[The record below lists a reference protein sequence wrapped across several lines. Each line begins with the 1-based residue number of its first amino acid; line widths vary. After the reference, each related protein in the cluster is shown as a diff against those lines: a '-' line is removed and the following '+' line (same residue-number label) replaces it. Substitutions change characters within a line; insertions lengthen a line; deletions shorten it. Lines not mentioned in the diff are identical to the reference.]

1 MAGMIR
7 AMGLSLALIGGA
19 PSVQAQAY
27 LNFQCADGAKL
38 SLIFEKQGT
47 ALVMIDG
54 GALRLRNRNPASG
67 LWFASPYGDFRAA
80 GGKARFKMTGRAPT
94 ICIEAGKGR

>member
-1 MAGMIR
+1 M
-7 AMGLSLALIGGA
+7 SLALMGGA
-19 PSVQAQAY
+19 PSVHAQAY

-54 GALRLRNRNPASG
+54 GALRLRNRNLASG
-67 LWFASPYGDFRAA
+67 LWFASPHGDFRTAA
-80 GGKARFKMTGRAPT
+80 GKARFKMTGRAPT
-94 ICIEAGKGR
+94 TCVEAGKRR